1 MKKNNYISLLSLIAM
16 FFMSMQTF
24 HYHDSSFSYSELLNH
39 NDKNLLSNN
48 VHKCDICNLNNTE
61 FSITEKTVLINN
73 VFSIDSYTLSCST
86 YFYKQIYSISN
97 KSPPVV

>member
-16 FFMSMQTF
+16 LFMSMQAF
-24 HYHDSSFSYSELLNH
+24 HYHDSDLSYSELLSH
-39 NDKNLLSNN
+39 NDKNSERNDE
-48 VHKCDICNLNNTE
+48 HECDTCNLNNTE
-61 FSITEKTVLINN
+61 FSTTEKTVLINN